1 MPTIMPNSESD
12 GLYIVQSYDRLLC
25 DYLEYN
31 KPSLV
36 QPSYHFIKA
45 QTVIVCILIIE
56 NPVHHMTDYVTTY
69 LTSAVRLP
77 SSYITILYNILD
89 LSSHNSLQAAGQRH
103 WTIAFFLYFNSKN
116 SATILSKLMLL
127 VKTASMVKRDKSHI
141 LSWPTVERSW
151 LFTLILFTL
160 FSAGPLKPRG
170 PRPWPSW
177 PVR

>member
-1 MPTIMPNSESD
+1 MQLQPMPTITMPTIMPNSESD
-12 GLYIVQSYDRLLC
+12 SLYIVQSYDRLLC

-36 QPSYHFIKA
+36 QPSYQFTKT
-45 QTVIVCILIIE
+45 QTVIVCILIIK
-56 NPVHHMTDYVTTY
+56 NTVHHMTDYVTTY

-77 SSYITILYNILD
+77 SSYITIQYNIFD
-89 LSSHNSLQAAGQRH
+89 FRRHNSLQAVRQRH
-103 WTIAFFLYFNSKN
+103 LTIAVFLYFNLAN

-151 LFTLILFTL
+151 LFTLILFTFL
-160 FSAGPLKPRG
+160 VRG
-170 PRPWPSW
+170 P
-177 PVR
+177 